1 MFKLERFL
9 AGAALTLALAPAAQA
24 AKPPPPPPPVPYE
37 AGPEEFQTRLASD
50 LPTNRVLNEMEI
62 GARAFW
68 RGDYAVAKPALDD
81 AIMRIDAVFAGSPNA
96 ANARKL
102 WYDEGSK
109 DFKGEPYERAM
120 AFLYRGLIYLHDAD
134 YENARAAFRSGL
146 LQDAFAEEGQNRS
159 DFALLLYLDAWAS
172 HLNGDKDLRDET
184 LVQLK
189 LLRPEF
195 GGIGEKDD
203 TLILAETGQAPRKLG
218 DGLDHAFFVYRRGKP
233 ILENQVQVLN
243 GAAVLQ
249 TVPMEDIY
257 YQASTRGGREI
268 DKILA
273 GKAQFKATTGG
284 VGSFLADTSVNLAS
298 NNSAFSANGQYG
310 GAVAAVGVMSGV
322 LLMVSSSA
330 KPQADVRTWSSL
342 PDTVHVLT
350 LATRGKPQTLT
361 AHFLKSGV
369 AVEGED
375 KPITCSLDENHK
387 QLCLVRAH

>member
-1 MFKLERFL
+1 MFKLEPIV
-9 AGAALTLALAPAAQA
+9 GAALLALAASGAQA
-24 AKPPPPPPPVPYE
+24 AAPVAPPPVPYD
-37 AGPEEFQTRLASD
+37 AGPEVFQARLATD
-50 LPTNRVLNEMEI
+50 LPVNRVLNQMEI

-68 RGDYAVAKPALDD
+68 RGDYATAKPALDD
-81 AIMRIDAVFAGSPNA
+81 AIMRIDAVFAGSDNA
-96 ANARKL
+96 AKARKL

-159 DFALLLYLDAWAS
+159 DFALLLFLDAWAS
-172 HLNGDKDLRDET
+172 HLNGDKDLSDET
-184 LVQLK
+184 MAQLK
-189 LLRPEF
+189 LLRPTF
-195 GGIGEKDD
+195 GGFGEKDD

-233 ILENQVQVLN
+233 LLENQVQVLN
-243 GAAVLQ
+243 GAAVMQ

-268 DKILA
+268 DKILQ

-350 LATRGKPQTLT
+350 LATHGKPQTLT
-361 AHFLKSGV
+361 AHFLKGGV
-369 AVEGED
+369 PVEGED
-375 KPITCSLDENHK
+375 KAIRCDVDENRK